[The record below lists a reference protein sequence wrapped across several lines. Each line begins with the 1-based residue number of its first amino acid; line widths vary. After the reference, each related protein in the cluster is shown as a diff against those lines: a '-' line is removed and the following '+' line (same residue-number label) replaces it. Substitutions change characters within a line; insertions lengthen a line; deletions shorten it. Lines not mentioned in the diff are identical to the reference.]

1 MPKLMRCKLFQQTK
15 SWNTDRILSSGS
27 VKKQTDALGNVTSF
41 KYDAYGNVTE
51 KTNPDKTIN
60 ITEYDGLQ
68 REKSTYFKWKAEAAN
83 QILTST
89 EYEFVKNYGFN
100 VYTALDSKS
109 SKSCGGLKTK
119 KKKKNH
125 SRKTG
130 FDGNTCR
137 FQRKSCY

>member
-1 MPKLMRCKLFQQTK
+1 M
-15 SWNTDRILSSGS
+15 
-27 VKKQTDALGNVTSF
+27 TSF

-100 VYTALDSKS
+100 VYTALRQLVPQNHAA
-109 SKSCGGLKTK
+109 GLKR
-119 KKKKNH
+119 
-125 SRKTG
+125 SRKHISLQKNK
-130 FDGNTCR
+130 F
-137 FQRKSCY
+137 